1 MLCME
6 FFQVSIFQDLEVH
19 EKLSEHTFSGDP
31 VTVAVNTTL
40 LSV

>member
-6 FFQVSIFQDLEVH
+6 LFQVSICLEIH
-19 EKLSEHTFSGDP
+19 EKLSERTFSGDP

>member
-6 FFQVSIFQDLEVH
+6 LFQVSILEIH